1 MELENV
7 FEGNADYI
15 AINNLLLM
23 LSLLD
28 YWSDILLQSRLLDQL
43 PSILQPLRYLGTY
56 LP

>member
-7 FEGNADYI
+7 FEGNADYV